1 AAVAR
6 AGDERAEVE
15 GVELLRVQR
24 LGNVVVDDVLR
35 EAFDDRGLADTGLTD
50 EHRVVLGAPAQH
62 LHDPLDLLLTTDDGI
77 ELLVARELREVATE
91 LVEHER
97 ARRLTFG
104 TGARA
109 LRRTFLRAGVA
120 RQELDDLLAHARQ
133 IRAELHEHLR
143 GDAL

>member
-50 EHRVVLGAPAQH
+50 EHRVVLGAAAQH

-91 LVEHER
+91 LVEHEG
-97 ARRLTFG
+97 ARRLVLG
-104 TGARA
+104 GS
-109 LRRTFLRAGVA
+109 RAGRSGA
-120 RQELDDLLAHARQ
+120 GALLAARV
-133 IRAELHEHLR
+133 A
-143 GDAL
+143 